1 MINISRSLFGIA
13 ALAFLAVWPLGHA
26 HAADTTIRA
35 SAKVVKSL
43 TLTKKQDLDFGTV
56 TLSGAP
62 GTYTVSIG
70 MTGALSC
77 PVGATCAGAPLPG
90 IMNVQGSN
98 NNTVRITVAA
108 TNLVNAADGSTI
120 AFTPIAPATLTLTN
134 SGAPGHDFNIGGS
147 IAIPSTAD
155 GTYSGNVQ
163 VTVEYQ

>member
-1 MINISRSLFGIA
+1 MTVQSRIISRLSLLALFVALPVGTAQA
-13 ALAFLAVWPLGHA
+13 AE
-26 HAADTTIRA
+26 TTIKA

-62 GTYTVSIG
+62 GTYTVSIN
-70 MTGALSC
+70 MAGALSC
-77 PVGATCAGAPLPG
+77 PAGATCAGAPTQG

-98 NNTVRITVAA
+98 NNTVRITVASA
-108 TNLVNAADGSTI
+108 NLVNAVDGSTI
-120 AFTPIAPATLTLTN
+120 PFTPIAPATMTITN

-155 GTYSGNVQ
+155 GTYSGNIQ
-163 VTVEYQ
+163 VVVDYQ

>member
-1 MINISRSLFGIA
+1 MTHASRTISRLLALGILSLVPMSYAEA
-13 ALAFLAVWPLGHA
+13 AE
-26 HAADTTIRA
+26 TTIRA

-56 TLSGAP
+56 TLSGTP
-62 GTYTVSIG
+62 GTYTVSLSMAG
-70 MTGALSC
+70 VLSC
-77 PVGATCAGAPLPG
+77 PAGATCAGTPMPG

-98 NNTVRITVAA
+98 NNTVRIAVTA
-108 TNLVNAADGSTI
+108 TSLVNAADGSSI
-120 AFTPIAPATLTLTN
+120 PFTPMAPATMVIAN

-155 GTYSGNVQ
+155 GTYSGNVE